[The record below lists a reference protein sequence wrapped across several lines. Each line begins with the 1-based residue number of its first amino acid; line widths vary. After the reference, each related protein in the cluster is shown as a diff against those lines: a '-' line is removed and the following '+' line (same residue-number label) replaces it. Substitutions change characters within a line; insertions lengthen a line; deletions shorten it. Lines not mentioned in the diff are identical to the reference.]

1 MKHILIIILLAA
13 ILSLYSLCASS
24 QEFRVGS
31 TYLPIDCTIE
41 QFNEIWKKEYP
52 QKPVDI
58 YEHEDYAVM
67 RAFMSKH
74 LSFIFLFRGKSS
86 KRYIHQAIID
96 KIVPTKK
103 AAKQEIKF
111 AMKELSS
118 SRSYVFIRKLK
129 NSIGLYDYK
138 YSTNFMVANV
148 YFLLYS
154 FKDDYGLIH
163 CCSANEYPML
173 YQ

>member
-1 MKHILIIILLAA
+1 MNNIKKIILTA
-13 ILSLYSLCASS
+13 ILSLFFLTASS

-52 QKPVDI
+52 QIPVNI

-67 RAFMSKH
+67 RASMNKH
-74 LSFIFLFRGKSS
+74 LSFTFLFRGKSS
-86 KRYIHQAIID
+86 KRYIYQAIID
-96 KIVPTKK
+96 KIVSSKK

-111 AMKELSS
+111 AKKQLDSS
-118 SRSYVFIRKLK
+118 ESYVFIRKIK
-129 NSIGLYDYK
+129 NAIGLHDYK
-138 YSTNFMVANV
+138 YSTNFIVANV
-148 YFLLYS
+148 NFLLFS

-163 CCSANEYPML
+163 CCSECRGFESH
-173 YQ
+173 